1 MAKNTTRDPM
11 YGESKIKGSKG
22 PKSPKDVTLPPL
34 KAKAHPPGKP
44 DAPRPDPSSPWLPG
58 KAPKVAKWKSKY
70 SGKGPA
76 SA

>member
-34 KAKAHPPGKP
+34 KAGKGGSPGQP
-44 DAPRPDPSSPWLPG
+44 YDPPRPDIPHPNPPKFAKKKSP
-58 KAPKVAKWKSKY
+58 Y

>member
-1 MAKNTTRDPM
+1 MKDGWKENEIP
-11 YGESKIKGSKG
+11 GGKHKG
-22 PKSPKDVTLPPL
+22 PVKLPPIK

-44 DAPRPDPSSPWLPG
+44 DDPRPDPSSPWLPG